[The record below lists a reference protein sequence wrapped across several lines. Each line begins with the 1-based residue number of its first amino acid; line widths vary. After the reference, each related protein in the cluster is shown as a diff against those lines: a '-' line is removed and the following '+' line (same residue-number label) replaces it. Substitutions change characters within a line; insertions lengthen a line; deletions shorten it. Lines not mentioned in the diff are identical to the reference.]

1 MPDRTFAERLR
12 RIIDADPDLTV
23 AGLAVRAGLDN
34 SALRSLL
41 SGKSKNPRL
50 DTAMKVC
57 AALGTTLEDFLSG
70 AFEAGRSPT
79 LTPGRGLLA
88 GGFAEDGATFVAKP
102 RARDLDAF
110 PDLVEPQV
118 YRVARHHIAFAL
130 LEGDRLV
137 VDMRSTAAPGSLAI
151 VTRADLDTGE
161 AWTLIRRIEDHG
173 ILSDDPT
180 EPLEVWNGPGHNY
193 AALGRIAGVVRR
205 L

>member
-70 AFEAGRSPT
+70 ALFLVDPRLGGSRQCNGHRKSESEKAHGNP
-79 LTPGRGLLA
+79 LTS
-88 GGFAEDGATFVAKP
+88 T
-102 RARDLDAF
+102 RAR
-110 PDLVEPQV
+110 
-118 YRVARHHIAFAL
+118 
-130 LEGDRLV
+130 
-137 VDMRSTAAPGSLAI
+137 
-151 VTRADLDTGE
+151 
-161 AWTLIRRIEDHG
+161 
-173 ILSDDPT
+173 
-180 EPLEVWNGPGHNY
+180 
-193 AALGRIAGVVRR
+193 
-205 L
+205 